1 MKNIE
6 LIILLPLLYF
16 AGTNN
21 VNAQHYRPD
30 VPVDSIT
37 VSCGY
42 SPENRGPNRARQPVW
57 ELKDGVPVVRKV
69 IDFGKLYTAEWY
81 EGIPLPGLIYG
92 SGFGVDG
99 TGLEWDTV
107 LVTGKVCRWPEDTPI
122 EGAGVNIFD
131 AYSDIAPDVDG
142 WFLGNY
148 YLDEGPIY
156 TDSTGHFSK
165 RLLLPVKKDNIVV
178 TSVETERKN
187 ELPEKFMLK
196 QNYPNPFNPST
207 TIEYSLEEPVKNIE
221 LDIYNIQG
229 QRIAQFKDL
238 PQNAGTYKVVWDA
251 RKKDGSQLP
260 SGMYIYELRTDK
272 AVQRRKM
279 MFLK

>member
-1 MKNIE
+1 MKNIKF
-6 LIILLPLLYF
+6 IMLLPLLYF

-21 VNAQHYRPD
+21 VNAQYSRPD

-37 VSCGY
+37 VEYGY
-42 SPENRGPNRARQPVW
+42 APENRGPNRARQPVW

-69 IDFGKLYTAEWY
+69 IDFGKLYTDTAPW
-81 EGIPLPGLIYG
+81 PLPGLIYG

-107 LVTGKVCRWPEDTPI
+107 LVTGKVYRWPEDTPI
-122 EGAGVNIFD
+122 EGAGVNIYD
-131 AYSDIAPDVDG
+131 AYSDLGPDMSG
-142 WFLGNY
+142 WFLGEY
-148 YLDEGPIY
+148 YLDSAKHME
-156 TDSTGHFSK
+156 TDKDGVFYE

-187 ELPEKFMLK
+187 ELPDKFMLK

-207 TIEYSLEEPVKNIE
+207 TIEYSLDEPVKNIE

-229 QRIAQFKDL
+229 QMIAQFKNL
-238 PQNAGTYKVVWDA
+238 PQNTGTYKVVWDA
-251 RKKDGSQLP
+251 KKKDGSQLP

-272 AVQRRKM
+272 AVQRKKM